1 MDGSKQSFKS
11 SVKGI
16 IQPKTFGN
24 ATQNPN
30 MSGQLGQ
37 EQKPK
42 SRFIQPNMTG
52 YANVPASQK
61 VSIKPVDLSQQSNKR
76 NEDVNVATFLVPD
89 GMTKQQYQQQS
100 AVVSQNFQIVDL
112 YPVQIKDTDIKDEQ
126 DTAESQEQEEVIP
139 YQISVYHYKA
149 QRQNFNIVLNIKDSD
164 DRNTRMEVNY
174 QETEI
179 GKFGNATVNMIYR
192 QKLLYLPEK
201 SIKLQQQQGRVLP
214 VALEILPQ
222 SQDNYKRISIK
233 LSDQVQAILVQIKE
247 NTAQFDQVVKE
258 LSKYSV
264 VSQIKQIVI
273 DKSYHKILDR
283 LNVLQQIMNQN
294 LNKINELIQ
303 LTEIQNEKVPAVSMQ
318 NMIDFIIKLPQQQTI
333 EFSQLKFASFYTC
346 QVMCKQLEVQ
356 EEQCTSCSQFVIQ
369 FNQGVD
375 AVQILYDFAKL
386 KIPKLYNKLDI
397 INNKLNLIVLPYL
410 EFRQKNDFILQD
422 IQKYLIKMSEKK
434 HFIMKTLM
442 QEIMTKEEVE
452 HLDQNYILNQYATY
466 RNQIIRNPNK
476 FNYEIL
482 KKRPLFILQQI
493 KLLFHAQ
500 LQIEDLFFKIQNL
513 RNVYDTYVQF
523 PIFEFQLKQVQLN
536 KIKIQKETLDTDD
549 QEVFRDKVVELKQ
562 DMDILF
568 KFQNMFPSEVEG
580 LPYGFIR
587 FKDWVDSEIGSG
599 LTLLR
604 ILNSKLHSID
614 ILENQISEAEGL
626 QLIDKSKKLI
636 LQIQKLIDQEIPLHY
651 YDSKLK
657 LPSDIQNAVTE
668 ICTKYFFDDEAKQ
681 TPSKTPQQLPIAPP
695 NGQIT
700 LLEQCSKVLERL
712 SKARESILI
721 KKQIIQEIG
730 LQYSSL
736 NDYCFK
742 YQIWEHINATRYLM
756 TSQMFYD
763 IISQIISVE
772 PQRFTL
778 EGTIKKIRDH
788 MIYFEMNQ
796 NVQTSVSFKV
806 HLKDGL
812 QLFQLFKDSSDEY
825 NRLLIANSKKPGSVS
840 IDSLINSLTNNV
852 NNFLKIKTCTLTQ
865 QKDAILRAMPLFI
878 NMIKEQFEDSSKAAE
893 LDQKFSEAETVL
905 VETDTFFSKG
915 ESKLGKIYELGVE
928 AVGQDKIKKTM
939 SLEQFRMNLGFDSQ
953 IQLLKD
959 KAEAAHNQFLMY
971 KEKLSLNSLP
981 IYKNKLE
988 QKLKEFESLNQTILM
1003 FDKTITSI
1011 YYSSIDFLD
1020 ALTELQQKIENML
1033 SLANSSFILEGLNK
1047 QLKQQQDTYGEVKK
1061 IQSGIKLHP
1070 SIEPI
1075 VLTTQE
1081 IQVNLIEMLT
1091 NMIQIITSFVEIYDG
1106 FMLFQDQI
1114 NLLSE
1119 EFFQS
1124 VYRWLTFFEGKPS
1137 DRKLIYQEA
1146 LLKIDVAIEKIGK
1159 FPILRVPC
1167 TKIYQTLKKVVE
1179 TYQRDVNT
1187 EVMKMLSEFGQTYQ
1201 TKGNKV
1207 QSFQEFQNELTY
1219 LLTPENSK
1227 EATRKALQAF
1237 FEKNK
1242 KAEQPLSRMSQ
1253 FVKATQTISKDE
1265 RLKSMKR
1272 LKKLQNPDEIQT
1284 QMGGGQM
1291 EHWISSCK
1299 NMTNALEMYFKNV
1312 NDNQLQPLVN
1322 YTQKIEETTKGMN
1335 NQDLKKFIGRFLEM
1349 LKIDYNL
1356 SKFQ

>member
-1 MDGSKQSFKS
+1 MDPGKQSIKS
-11 SVKGI
+11 SIKGG

-24 ATQNPN
+24 TGQNPN
-30 MSGQLGQ
+30 MSGQLGL

-42 SRFIQPNMTG
+42 SRFVQPNMTN
-52 YANVPASQK
+52 YAPIPASQK
-61 VSIKPVDLSQQSNKR
+61 VSIKPVDMSQQSNKR
-76 NEDVNVATFLVPD
+76 NEDVNLATFLVPD
-89 GMTKQQYQQQS
+89 GMTKEQYQQQS

-112 YPVQIKDTDIKDEQ
+112 YPVQIKDNDIKDEQ
-126 DTAESQEQEEVIP
+126 DTAASQEQEEVTP
-139 YQISVYHYKA
+139 YQISVYHYRA
-149 QRQNFNIVLNIKDSD
+149 PRQNFNIVLSIKDSD
-164 DRNTRMEVNY
+164 DRNTRKEVNY

-179 GKFGNATVNMIYR
+179 GKFGNAAVNMIYR
-192 QKLLYLPEK
+192 QKLLYLPQK
-201 SIKLQQQQGRVLP
+201 SIKLEQQQGRVLP
-214 VALEILPQ
+214 VALETLPQ
-222 SQDNYKRISIK
+222 SQDNFKRISIK
-233 LSDQVQAILVQIKE
+233 LCDQVQAILQQIKE
-247 NTAQFDQVVKE
+247 NTSQFDQVVKE

-264 VSQIKQIVI
+264 VSQVKQIVI
-273 DKSYHKILDR
+273 DKSYNKILDR

-318 NMIDFIIKLPQQQTI
+318 NMIDFIIKLPQQQSI
-333 EFSQLKFASFYTC
+333 EFSQLKYASFYTC
-346 QVMCKQLEVQ
+346 QIMCKQLEVQ

-397 INNKLNLIVLPYL
+397 SNNKLNLIVLPYL

-422 IQKYLIKMSEKK
+422 IQKYLIKMQEKK
-434 HFIMKTLM
+434 YFIMKTLM

-452 HLDQNYILNQYATY
+452 QLDQNYILNQYATY

-500 LQIEDLFFKIQNL
+500 LQIEDLFYKIQNL
-513 RNVYDTYVQF
+513 QNVYDTYVQF
-523 PIFEFQLKQVQLN
+523 PILEQQLRQVQLN
-536 KIKIQKETLDTDD
+536 KMKIQKQTLETDD

-587 FKDWVDSEIGSG
+587 IKDWIDCEIGSG

-626 QLIDKSKKLI
+626 QLIEKSKKLI
-636 LQIQKLIDQEIPLHY
+636 SQILKLIDQEIPLQY

-657 LPSDIQNAVTE
+657 LPTEIQNAVIE
-668 ICTKYFFDDEAKQ
+668 ITNKYLLDDETKQ
-681 TPSKTPQQLPIAPP
+681 TPQKTPLQLPLATP
-695 NGQIT
+695 NAQIN
-700 LLEQCSKVLERL
+700 LQEQCSKVLERL

-721 KKQIIQEIG
+721 KKQIIQEIST
-730 LQYSSL
+730 QYTSL

-763 IISQIISVE
+763 IISTIISVE

-778 EGTIKKIRDH
+778 DGIIKKIRDH

-796 NVQTSVSFKV
+796 NVQTSIYFKV

-812 QLFQLFKDSSDEY
+812 QLLQLFKDSQDEY
-825 NRLLIANSKKPGSVS
+825 SRLLIANSKKPGSVS
-840 IDSLINSLTNNV
+840 IDSLVNSLTNNV

-865 QKDAILRAMPLFI
+865 QKDAILRAMPMYI
-878 NMIKEQFEDSSKAAE
+878 GMIKEQFEDSSKAAE

-905 VETDTFFSKG
+905 AETDTFFEKG
-915 ESKLGKIYELGVE
+915 ENKLGKIYELGVE
-928 AVGQDKIKKTM
+928 AVGQEKTKKTM
-939 SLEQFRMNLGFDSQ
+939 SLEQFRMSLGFDSQ
-953 IQLLKD
+953 IQILKD
-959 KAEAAHNQFLMY
+959 KAEVAHNQFLMY

-1081 IQVNLIEMLT
+1081 IQANLIEMLS
-1091 NMIQIITSFVEIYDG
+1091 NMIQIITAFVEIYDG

-1119 EFFQS
+1119 EFFQT
-1124 VYRWLTFFEGKPS
+1124 VYRWLTFYEGKPS
-1137 DRKLIYQEA
+1137 DRKLIYIEA
-1146 LLKIDVAIEKIGK
+1146 LAKIDVAIEKIGK

-1291 EHWISSCK
+1291 DQWISSCK
-1299 NMTNALEMYFKNV
+1299 NMTNALDMYFKNV

-1322 YTQKIEETTKGMN
+1322 YTQKIEDSAKGMS